1 MSAFDRHPPKR
12 LRSAVC
18 ATRHLAM
25 LPHRHPLL
33 TIRNLTPRNTGRM
46 FKHERDYSEENSFPR
61 IAQRNTREKN
71 SDQRKVEENPDHPPV
86 VPRISPHLLCEGTQ
100 FGVRS
105 RSTVLCD
112 NRGDLSLA
120 NPGSRRR
127 TARILP
133 ARGDLI
139 VKVDRLL
146 LKTMEIAEGA
156 S

>member
-1 MSAFDRHPPKR
+1 MSPCRH
-12 LRSAVC
+12 S
-18 ATRHLAM
+18 
-25 LPHRHPLL
+25 LL
-33 TIRNLTPRNTGRM
+33 TIRNLTPRNTDRM
-46 FKHERDYSEENSFPR
+46 FNHERDYSEENSFPR
-61 IAQRNTREKN
+61 SAQRSTREKN
-71 SDQRKVEENPDHPPV
+71 SDQWKVEENLDHPPV
-86 VPRISPHLLCEGTQ
+86 VPRINPHLPRERTP

-112 NRGDLSLA
+112 NRGHLSLA

>member
-1 MSAFDRHPPKR
+1 MH
-12 LRSAVC
+12 
-18 ATRHLAM
+18 
-25 LPHRHPLL
+25 
-33 TIRNLTPRNTGRM
+33 GRVYRTSSYECD
-46 FKHERDYSEENSFPR
+46 HSEENGL
-61 IAQRNTREKN
+61 QKCKQE
-71 SDQRKVEENPDHPPV
+71 VEEAPI
-86 VPRISPHLLCEGTQ
+86 VPRINPRLLCEGKQ
-100 FGVRS
+100 FGVYS
-105 RSTVLCD
+105 RGTVLCN

>member
-1 MSAFDRHPPKR
+1 MS
-12 LRSAVC
+12 
-18 ATRHLAM
+18 
-25 LPHRHPLL
+25 PHRHPLL
-33 TIRNLTPRNTGRM
+33 TIRNLTPRNPDRM

-71 SDQRKVEENPDHPPV
+71 RDQWKVEENLDHPPV
-86 VPRISPHLLCEGTQ
+86 VSRIYPLLLCEGTQ

-120 NPGSRRR
+120 NPCSCRR

-139 VKVDRLL
+139 VEVDRLL
-146 LKTMEIAEGA
+146 LKTMDIAEER
-156 S
+156 